1 MRFVFWWQ
9 VYGAYWCFLYGGWA
23 GGWARGYG
31 SVGVE
36 VDRTSDMTITKLH
49 ILVIV
54 SGIALLALPYMQD
67 IVGIFRLLWVV
78 YTNAWTDGW

>member
-1 MRFVFWWQ
+1 M
-9 VYGAYWCFLYGGWA
+9 G
-23 GGWARGYG
+23 
-31 SVGVE
+31 

-67 IVGIFRLLWVV
+67 IVGIFRLLWVD